1 MSDLKLKTVALVA
14 LLLLVPILLA
24 GCGDD
29 ATGLTREEVQEIVR
43 SEMAASA
50 PAPAQPSLTREEVQE
65 IVRSEAAAS
74 APAPAQPSLTREE
87 VQEIVRSEAA
97 AFAPAPAQPSLTRE
111 EVEEAIQAAI
121 AAIPQPEPGLTSPK
135 VEELIRAAIA
145 DLAKPDVGITADEA
159 RRLAQ
164 YAVATVPPKTSP
176 AEYTKFFVSNAISR
190 YETEGREATLAHYN
204 RVESIDGQWYVF
216 IVDVNDLV
224 IAHPEV
230 SLVGLDLKGPLGTD
244 ANGYNFGPEMLLATE
259 EGKWVSY
266 VYRNPETRNIGSDF
280 GESQLKNAWVVSH
293 DGLLFG
299 SGWYVDADE
308 FTKSFVAAGVSKFRS
323 VGLEGTVEYFTGS
336 ESDFS
341 GLAAAIDY
349 YNSIETVDG
358 NWSAFIVDGSGK
370 IVDHYDKELV
380 GRDLKDLFGVD
391 MFEASEE
398 GNWVTTE
405 SLRIWVVS
413 YDGLVFGSGWHRDES
428 GG

>member
-1 MSDLKLKTVALVA
+1 MSDLKLKTVALAA
-14 LLLLVPILLA
+14 LLLLLPILLA

-29 ATGLTREEVQEIVR
+29 ATG
-43 SEMAASA
+43 
-50 PAPAQPSLTREEVQE
+50 
-65 IVRSEAAAS
+65 
-74 APAPAQPSLTREE
+74 LTREE

-111 EVEEAIQAAI
+111 EVEGAIQAAI

-145 DLAKPDVGITADEA
+145 DLPKPDVGITADEA

-299 SGWYVDADE
+299 SG
-308 FTKSFVAAGVSKFRS
+308 
-323 VGLEGTVEYFTGS
+323 
-336 ESDFS
+336 
-341 GLAAAIDY
+341 
-349 YNSIETVDG
+349 
-358 NWSAFIVDGSGK
+358 
-370 IVDHYDKELV
+370 
-380 GRDLKDLFGVD
+380 
-391 MFEASEE
+391 
-398 GNWVTTE
+398 
-405 SLRIWVVS
+405 
-413 YDGLVFGSGWHRDES
+413 
-428 GG
+428 

>member
-1 MSDLKLKTVALVA
+1 MSDLKLKTLALAA

-24 GCGDD
+24 ACSDD
-29 ATGLTREEVQEIVR
+29 DTDAG
-43 SEMAASA
+43 AG
-50 PAPAQPSLTREEVQE
+50 LTREEVQE

-74 APAPAQPSLTREE
+74 APAPAQPN
-87 VQEIVRSEAA
+87 
-97 AFAPAPAQPSLTRE
+97 LTRE
-111 EVEEAIQAAI
+111 EVEEAIQAAIAAIVDLPEPESSLTQADVEAAIRAAI

-135 VEELIRAAIA
+135 VEELIGAAIA
-145 DLAKPDVGITADEA
+145 DLPKPDVGITADEA

-164 YAVATVPPKTSP
+164 YAVAAVPPKTSP
-176 AEYTKFFVSNAISR
+176 AEYTKFFVNNAISR

-280 GESQLKNAWVVSH
+280 GELQLKNAWVVWH

-308 FTKSFVAAGVSKFRS
+308 FTKSFVAAAVSKFHA

-336 ESDFS
+336 ESDFA

-349 YNSIETVDG
+349 YNSIETVEG
-358 NWSAFIVDGSGK
+358 KWSAFIADGSGT

-380 GRDLKDLFGVD
+380 GRDLEDLFGVA